1 MLIREAGLADIN
13 GVDKI
18 CDASGRSRWSPNL
31 LEVKHDRQV
40 LIAEVEGKVI
50 GVAKTHFHDDSAGDV
65 PGGHFLGGIVV
76 ASEYRRQGVAT
87 ALTKERLDWI
97 WSVAGTAYYFA
108 NEHNIASIRMHEGF
122 RFRELGRFANIH
134 GVTADDGQSC
144 LILFE
149 ASR

>member
-1 MLIREAGLADIN
+1 MLIREASLADIN
-13 GVDKI
+13 GVDEI

-31 LEVKHDRQV
+31 LEVKQDRQV

-50 GVAKTHFHDDSAGDV
+50 GVAKTHFHEDSGGDV

-76 ASEYRRQGVAT
+76 APAHRRQGVAT
-87 ALTKERLDWI
+87 ALTKKRLDWI
-97 WSVAGTAYYFA
+97 WSVAETAYYFA

-122 RFRELGRFANIH
+122 GFRELGRFANIH
-134 GVTADDGQSC
+134 GVTADDGQSH

-149 ASR
+149 ASP